1 MQISVRL
8 SSGLSQF
15 TGSPRLQMN
24 LPDDGTVSD
33 LLHKLRTEYPNMGER
48 LDSAV
53 AVIAGRHASTSE
65 HLLPDEEVALLI
77 PISGGCK

>member
-8 SSGLSQF
+8 SSGLSQY
-15 TGSPRLQMN
+15 TGSPHLQMN
-24 LPDDGTVSD
+24 IPDDGTVAD
-33 LLHKLRTEYPNMGER
+33 LLHQLQAEYPTLSER

-53 AVIAGRHASTSE
+53 AVIAGRHASPTE
-65 HLLPDEEVALLI
+65 RLLPDEEVALLI